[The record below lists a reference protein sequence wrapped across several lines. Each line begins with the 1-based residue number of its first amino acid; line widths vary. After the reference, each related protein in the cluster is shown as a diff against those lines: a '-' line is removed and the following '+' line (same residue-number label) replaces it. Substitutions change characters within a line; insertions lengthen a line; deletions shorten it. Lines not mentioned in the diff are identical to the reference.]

1 MNIPKFEGVF
11 LFDFDDTLFLKKNR
25 VFIPNIMK
33 LLKETQKY
41 SVPVIIV
48 TCNKKAKDIIVEN
61 KMEAFFTD
69 ILHVDIKF
77 EFKSDKIRRGIL
89 PYYPSEKIF
98 FFDNDP
104 FHVYDVSKSCNI
116 RSFLVNPDIGIRHE
130 IVFLLMSSRL
140 DDLRIFLN
148 RGLQGSIRST
158 SSGSDTLMIEKC
170 ISLQNL
176 MELDKINNVIFYP
189 GDKS

>member
-1 MNIPKFEGVF
+1 MMTISKFEGVF
-11 LFDFDDTLFLKKNR
+11 LFDFDDTLFLKKSR
-25 VFIPNIMK
+25 VFIPHIMK
-33 LLKETQKY
+33 LLKETQKH
-41 SVPVIIV
+41 SVPVMIV
-48 TCNKKAKDIIVEN
+48 TCNKKAKDILVEH
-61 KMEAFFTD
+61 KIEGFFTD

-89 PYYPSEKIF
+89 PRYPPEKIF

-104 FHVYDVSKSCNI
+104 FHVYDVSQSCNI
-116 RSFLVNPDIGIRHE
+116 RSFLVNPDIGIRQE
-130 IVFLLMSSRL
+130 IVFLLMSYRF

-158 SSGSDTLMIEKC
+158 SYGSDTLMMEKC

-176 MELDKINNVIFYP
+176 MELDKMNVIGP
-189 GDKS
+189 NDKS